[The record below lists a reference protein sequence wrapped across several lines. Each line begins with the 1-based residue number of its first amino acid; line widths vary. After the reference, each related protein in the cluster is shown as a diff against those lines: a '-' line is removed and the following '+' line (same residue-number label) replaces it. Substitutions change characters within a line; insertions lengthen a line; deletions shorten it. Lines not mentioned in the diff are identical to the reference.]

1 MKNKNRNRQKIEK
14 INEDETNNTKMS
26 IRTII

>member
-1 MKNKNRNRQKIEK
+1 MENKNRNRQKIEK
-14 INEDETNNTKMS
+14 INEDETNNTKIS